1 VRTLPELRSIDAMPW
16 LLRLTR
22 DDEAEVRLAA
32 LTLLATTG
40 DPTMLSRVQE
50 IARQDHDPA
59 VQRTIERLAGRQ
71 PAGEGPS
78 AVR

>member
-1 VRTLPELRSIDAMPW
+1 
-16 LLRLTR
+16 
-22 DDEAEVRLAA
+22 VRLAA

-50 IARQDHDPA
+50 IARRDRDPA
-59 VQRTIERLAGRQ
+59 VQRSIERLAGRR
-71 PAGEGPS
+71 PSGEAG